1 MENVLS
7 GRKYGRMCEEF
18 LLSYYSWTSIRL
30 DLDIFVFDIQI
41 ENVPNASVVRGKIKE
56 KKAWTM
62 TRISLRNLKKLLNR
76 EVGG

>member
-1 MENVLS
+1 MYWEWTKVWKNVWRIPIILL
-7 GRKYGRMCEEF
+7 F
-18 LLSYYSWTSIRL
+18 LNIDQM